1 MAFRDS
7 LLNSWQRPTILTWL
21 LWPLSIIYR
30 VIFYLRSL
38 AYKYGVLKSYRSK
51 VPVIVVGNITVG
63 GTGKTPMVI
72 YLIELLL
79 KHGFK
84 PGVISRGYSGSSEL
98 FPLTVSLT
106 TPASICGDEPA
117 LIVKRTDAPMVVG
130 SDRSAA
136 IEKLLKEFEVDII
149 ISDDGLQHLAM
160 QRDVEICLQDL
171 TAPAENQLLLP
182 AGPYREPLS
191 RLQTVDLHVQHIDS
205 DDLVVNE
212 ASYAMKLVADQP
224 QSLIKNNT
232 DSWSPVNKVH
242 AVAGIGNPQRFFNTC
257 RALGMNII
265 EHAFPDHYHFS
276 AADIEFNDDLP
287 VLMTEKD
294 AVKCADFANQQQW
307 YLPVNAKLSPNFDE
321 HLLKLLKI

>member
-1 MAFRDS
+1 MAFRES

-30 VIFYLRSL
+30 VIFYLRGL
-38 AYKYGVLKSYRSK
+38 AYKYGVIKSYSAK

-98 FPLTVSLT
+98 FPLTVSLD

-117 LIVKRTDAPMVVG
+117 LIVKHTNAPMVVG
-130 SDRSAA
+130 ADRSAT
-136 IEKLLKEFEVDII
+136 IEKLLREFEVNVI

-160 QRDVEICLQDL
+160 QRDVEICLEDL
-171 TAPAENQLLLP
+171 TTSADNQFLLP
-182 AGPYREPLS
+182 AGPYREPIS

-205 DDLVVNE
+205 VDLVANE
-212 ASYAMKLVADQP
+212 PSYAMKLVADQP
-224 QSLIKNNT
+224 VSLIENNT
-232 DSWSPVNKVH
+232 DGWSSDNKIH
-242 AVAGIGNPQRFFNTC
+242 AIAGIGNPQRFFNTC
-257 RALGMNII
+257 RALGMDII
-265 EHAFPDHYHFS
+265 EHVFPDHYEYT
-276 AADIEFNDDLP
+276 ADDIEFNDDLP
-287 VLMTEKD
+287 ILMTEKD
-294 AVKCADFANQQQW
+294 AVKCANFANQRQW
-307 YLPVNAKLSPNFDE
+307 YLPVNAKLSSNFDE
-321 HLLKLLKI
+321 HLLNLLKI